1 MVFLTDRKLDNSNI
15 NNSNNNSSSFKDNA
29 KVSTSQS
36 NMNID
41 NMISIP
47 KIKVP
52 FNSQSKG
59 HIFLEKLNRNPG
71 PGSYN
76 IENNIIKPQLNALE
90 NMNFMVSTPRF
101 TNQNKEMQGNPGPGS
116 YNINDKSLFQKK
128 LFNRP
133 ISNINKS
140 MVNYKYN
147 SINSVSSIPS
157 KNHNYGYLENEEGEL
172 IQAIVPV
179 SEDYFSGEK
188 NNSVGPGRYYIYYH
202 EKNPIVKWNKMSER
216 ALDKG
221 EKKLKNES
229 MYSINSDLS
238 KVDTD
243 ISFVKNRDKD
253 NKFEYKKFTTKNLM
267 DKYKKNLNASNANV
281 KNIKKKEE
289 EDYLDIEKELEFLNQ
304 YENKDQK
311 GIFPSSYN
319 YNQMRY
325 QYKPPEQQFFG
336 STVDRGI
343 THIPFTEKILYPG
356 PGSYFHETYKN
367 FEKKKN
373 LIKNNSTFAKSKR
386 VDPILKKSTSELGP
400 GSYNITKIDPY
411 KKKSFNKFGNFS
423 CEKRFP
429 DLTKDYDKEKK
440 FN

>member
-59 HIFLEKLNRNPG
+59 HIFLEKLNRYPG

-90 NMNFMVSTPRF
+90 NMNFMISTPRF

-172 IQAIVPV
+172 IQAIVPG
-179 SEDYFSGEK
+179 SEDYFS
-188 NNSVGPGRYYIYYH
+188 
-202 EKNPIVKWNKMSER
+202 
-216 ALDKG
+216 
-221 EKKLKNES
+221 
-229 MYSINSDLS
+229 
-238 KVDTD
+238 
-243 ISFVKNRDKD
+243 
-253 NKFEYKKFTTKNLM
+253 
-267 DKYKKNLNASNANV
+267 
-281 KNIKKKEE
+281 
-289 EDYLDIEKELEFLNQ
+289 
-304 YENKDQK
+304 
-311 GIFPSSYN
+311 
-319 YNQMRY
+319 
-325 QYKPPEQQFFG
+325 
-336 STVDRGI
+336 
-343 THIPFTEKILYPG
+343 
-356 PGSYFHETYKN
+356 
-367 FEKKKN
+367 
-373 LIKNNSTFAKSKR
+373 
-386 VDPILKKSTSELGP
+386 
-400 GSYNITKIDPY
+400 
-411 KKKSFNKFGNFS
+411 
-423 CEKRFP
+423 
-429 DLTKDYDKEKK
+429 
-440 FN
+440 